1 MVQSLHATKFAEL
14 DPEEFYD
21 FTSVRPMAYNEQDG
35 QRAIRW
41 PTNQFYYWRNPIAE
55 RDLVL
60 FLGTEPNLKW
70 RTYTET
76 LLSVIEPYDL
86 DLVVNV
92 GSLMDATPHTREPRL
107 SGGVNRDELKSKL
120 GSMQIRG
127 TGYQGPV
134 GITSVLMDACT
145 KANLDYISVWG
156 HAPHYVQRSP
166 NYKVTKAL
174 TQRLNELLNLSIET
188 ESLARKAEQFEAE
201 VTKAIASSVEVST
214 YVKRLERHYDSTSSS
229 AESES
234 ELPTPESVVEDL
246 DEFFKGNRPEGG
258 PFSTN

>member
-156 HAPHYVQRSP
+156 HAPHYVQHSP